1 MSFFAAVRVQG
12 DDIRTLH
19 RNTAQLER
27 GIRRQMRILD
37 ASIILTSSHF
47 GVVTA

>member
-27 GIRRQMRILD
+27 GRQMRILD